1 MYNYDRLWDTM
12 AQKGMTKYKLVKDHG
27 ISKSL
32 LHRLKNN
39 QSVSMNTLD
48 TICNILDCDIEDV
61 VTHVRD
67 SKD

>member
-1 MYNYDRLWDTM
+1 MER
-12 AQKGMTKYKLVKDHG
+12 KGITKYKLVKDHG

-32 LHRLKNN
+32 LHHLRNN

-67 SKD
+67 SRD